1 MKIQTYDTT
10 LVYDIVNHLREK
22 GLPSETTGYIR
33 FLLEDNIPMRLFIDG
48 KLYETSW
55 IYYTQFVNAHGD
67 LVGSVNEDTIYH
79 YELAKTELIKNAQE
93 LTEYAINY

>member
-1 MKIQTYDTT
+1 MKIQTSNTA

-22 GLPSETTGYIR
+22 GVPPETAGYIR
-33 FLLEDNIPMRLFIDG
+33 FLLEDNIPMILKIDG

-55 IYYTQFVNAHGD
+55 RYWSEFISAYNA

-79 YELAKTELIKNAQE
+79 YELAKTELIKNAIQ
-93 LTEYAINY
+93 LTDHAIDY